1 MSDLASPLSPRIG
14 PGTTIADKYRIEK
27 LIGVGGMG
35 IVWKATQLDLD
46 RPVAIKIVREDLPD
60 QELVG
65 ERACHEAR
73 ASARLRSEHVVRVL
87 DLGRLD
93 TGTPFIVLEYLE
105 GRDLYDLL
113 TSRDAPLPISE
124 AVDVLLEACEGLAE
138 AHALGIVHRDLKPE
152 NLFIARQPDG
162 TAVLKI
168 LDFGISKQLR
178 AAGRQLTTPS
188 TAVGSPQYMSPEQ
201 MLGSHDI
208 DQRADI
214 WSLGAT
220 LYELTVGAPPFKA
233 DTIPSLCTL
242 VLEKDPVPPRSL
254 RHGLPEGLEH
264 VILKCLAKRRD
275 DRFQSVK
282 ELAEALLP
290 FGNPS
295 SSDRALRI
303 AHTLASNSWTVK
315 QPTHTDHLPHGSTIT
330 TRPEPKVSVRKH
342 VGYWALGGVFL
353 ASATCLALAANA
365 AARQARDAS
374 FQGSPVVAALEPLA
388 VPDAGRD
395 AAPEPAPDAGRDAA
409 PEASAPPPPPAP
421 SITPIPK
428 PMALPSPSRPR
439 YRKAARRA
447 EASAE
452 STITATAAP
461 APPPPVTRAAERR
474 TDSRSDAWD
483 RTSFGGRR

>member
-1 MSDLASPLSPRIG
+1 MSELASPLSPRIG
-14 PGTTIADKYRIEK
+14 PGSLIADKYRIEK

-60 QELVG
+60 QELVA

-93 TGTPFIVLEYLE
+93 GGTPFIVLEYLE

-113 TSRDAPLPISE
+113 TTREAPLPISE
-124 AVDVLLEACEGLAE
+124 AVDVLLEACEGVAE

-178 AAGRQLTTPS
+178 GTGRSLTQA

-201 MLGSHDI
+201 MRGSQDI

-220 LYELTVGAPPFKA
+220 LYELVVGAPPFKA

-242 VLEKDPVPPRSL
+242 VLEANPAPPRSL
-254 RHGLPEGLEH
+254 RQSLPEGLEQ
-264 VILKCLAKRRD
+264 VILKCLAKRREE
-275 DRFQSVK
+275 RFQSVK

-290 FGNPS
+290 FGSSS

-303 AHTLASNSWTVK
+303 AHTLASNSWTAR
-315 QPTHTDHLPHGSTIT
+315 QSSQSEQLHGSTIT
-330 TRPEPKVSVRKH
+330 TKPKPKASLRTH
-342 VGYWALGGVFL
+342 LGYWALGGVFL

-365 AARQARDAS
+365 AARQSRDATALS
-374 FQGSPVVAALEPLA
+374 SSLVAPVEPLLA
-388 VPDAGRD
+388 SDAGTDAARD
-395 AAPEPAPDAGRDAA
+395 AAPDG
-409 PEASAPPPPPAP
+409 SALVPPAP
-421 SITPIPK
+421 IPSVTPAPIPK
-428 PMALPSPSRPR
+428 PSVLPAPRPR
-439 YRKAARRA
+439 KKPARARA
-447 EASAE
+447 DAETTTE
-452 STITATAAP
+452 STLESDVAP
-461 APPPPVTRAAERR
+461 ARVLAAPPPVVRHVERPN
-474 TDSRSDAWD
+474 DAWD
-483 RTSFGGRR
+483 RSSFGGRR

>member
-1 MSDLASPLSPRIG
+1 MSDPASPLSPQIG
-14 PGTTIADKYRIEK
+14 PGSLIADKYRIEK

-35 IVWKATQLDLD
+35 IVWKATQLDLE

-60 QELVG
+60 QELVA

-87 DLGRLD
+87 DLGRLES
-93 TGTPFIVLEYLE
+93 GTPFIVLEYLE

-113 TSRDAPLPISE
+113 TTREAPLPISE
-124 AVDVLLEACEGLAE
+124 AVDVLLEACEGVAE

-178 AAGRQLTTPS
+178 ATGRSITTQA

-201 MLGSHDI
+201 MRGLGDI

-220 LYELTVGAPPFKA
+220 LYELVVGAPPFKA
-233 DTIPSLCTL
+233 DTIPSLCNL
-242 VLEKDPVPPRSL
+242 VLEASPVSPRSL
-254 RHGLPEGLEH
+254 RQSLPEGLEQ
-264 VILKCLAKRRD
+264 VILKCLEKRRE

-290 FGNPS
+290 FGNSS

-303 AHTLASNSWTVK
+303 AHTLASNSWASRHRS
-315 QPTHTDHLPHGSTIT
+315 QSDQLHGSSVT
-330 TRPEPKVSVRKH
+330 TPPERKVPVRTH
-342 VGYWALGGVFL
+342 LGYWALGGVFL

-365 AARQARDAS
+365 AARQSRDTAVPS
-374 FQGSPVVAALEPLA
+374 SPVVAPLA
-388 VPDAGRD
+388 PLAAPDAGADASRD
-395 AAPEPAPDAGRDAA
+395 AAPDS
-409 PEASAPPPPPAP
+409 SAPTPPGPVP
-421 SITPIPK
+421 SITPTPVPK
-428 PMALPSPSRPR
+428 PLPKPSALPTPPR
-439 YRKAARRA
+439 LRQKLARERVDSEPA
-447 EASAE
+447 HEPAIEAYV
-452 STITATAAP
+452 AP
-461 APPPPVTRAAERR
+461 ARVIAPPRPVVREEAP
-474 TDSRSDAWD
+474 SDAWD
-483 RTSFGGRR
+483 RSSFGGRR

>member
-14 PGTTIADKYRIEK
+14 PGSLIADKYQIEK

-35 IVWKATQLDLD
+35 IVWKATQLDLE

-60 QELVG
+60 QEVVA

-87 DLGRLD
+87 DLGHLE

-113 TSRDAPLPISE
+113 TTREAPLPISE
-124 AVDVLLEACEGLAE
+124 AVDVLLEACEGVAE
-138 AHALGIVHRDLKPE
+138 AHALGIVHRDIKPE

-178 AAGRQLTTPS
+178 ATGRSITTQA

-201 MLGSHDI
+201 MRGSHDI

-220 LYELTVGAPPFKA
+220 LYELVVGAPPFKA

-242 VLEKDPVPPRSL
+242 VLEANPVPPRSL
-254 RHGLPEGLEH
+254 RNSLPEGLED
-264 VILKCLAKRRD
+264 VILKCLAKRRE

-290 FGNPS
+290 FGNSS

-303 AHTLASNSWTVK
+303 AHTLASTSWTSRHRS
-315 QPTHTDHLPHGSTIT
+315 QTDQLHGSTIT
-330 TRPEPKVSVRKH
+330 TPPEPKVSVRTH
-342 VGYWALGGVFL
+342 LGYWALGGVFL
-353 ASATCLALAANA
+353 ASAACLALAANA
-365 AARQARDAS
+365 AARQSRDTAAQS
-374 FQGSPVVAALEPLA
+374 SPVLATVDPVAA
-388 VPDAGRD
+388 PDAGADASRD
-395 AAPEPAPDAGRDAA
+395 AAPDS
-409 PEASAPPPPPAP
+409 SAPTPPTP
-421 SITPIPK
+421 SVTPTPIPK
-428 PMALPSPSRPR
+428 PLPKPSALPAPR
-439 YRKAARRA
+439 RVGQKPARVRA
-447 EASAE
+447 STDPTSE
-452 STITATAAP
+452 STIEAYVAPARAIAAP
-461 APPPPVTRAAERR
+461 RPVVRQVE
-474 TDSRSDAWD
+474 SPNDAWD
-483 RTSFGGRR
+483 RSSFGGRR